1 MKVIIL
7 LIIASLLVAIGFLI
21 AFFWS
26 VKTGQFDDDTSPAVR
41 ILMDNKITSNEKNKQ
56 NHYDN

>member
-7 LIIASLLVAIGFLI
+7 LIAASLTVAIGFLI

-26 VKTGQFDDDTSPAVR
+26 VKTGQLDDDTSPAVR
-41 ILMDNKITSNEKNKQ
+41 ILMDNEIKSNEKSKI

>member
-7 LIIASLLVAIGFLI
+7 LIIASLTVAIGFLI

-41 ILMDNKITSNEKNKQ
+41 ILMDNEISNKETTKH

>member
-7 LIIASLLVAIGFLI
+7 LIIASLTVAIGFLL

-41 ILMDNKITSNEKNKQ
+41 ILMDNDITTKETTKQ

>member
-7 LIIASLLVAIGFLI
+7 LIFASLIVAIGFLI

-41 ILMDNKITSNEKNKQ
+41 ILMDNEITTKETNKTQ
-56 NHYDN
+56 SL

>member
-7 LIIASLLVAIGFLI
+7 LIIASLTVAIGFLI

-41 ILMDNKITSNEKNKQ
+41 ILMDNEITSNEKSKI

>member
-7 LIIASLLVAIGFLI
+7 LIIASLTVAIGFLI
-21 AFFWS
+21 AFFWF

-41 ILMDNKITSNEKNKQ
+41 ILMDNEITSNEKSKI